1 MYADAAR
8 ITMPHRRNVASV
20 CGRPNEYSPGYF
32 YLPKTFR
39 KASAWV
45 FGSVLSIVCSAVI
58 ILP

>member
-8 ITMPHRRNVASV
+8 IPIPHRRNGGSV
-20 CGRPNEYSPGYF
+20 CGRPNAYPQGYF

-45 FGSVLSIVCSAVI
+45 FVSLLSIVCSAVI
-58 ILP
+58 GLP